1 MTQNISKQDK
11 NSIIDV
17 INHVVSNY
25 RKNSRL
31 WMLITRKEDIFISQ
45 LISDVNRCLSRQDLC
60 LEETVELNSQDERD
74 VIVDY
79 VKNTLKIEYYD

>member
-17 INHVVSNY
+17 INHVVNNY

-31 WMLITRKEDIFISQ
+31 WMLITRKEEIFISQ

-60 LEETVELNSQDERD
+60 LEENVEVNSQDERD
-74 VIVDY
+74 FITDY
-79 VKNTLKIEYYD
+79 VNNTLKIF

>member
-17 INHVVSNY
+17 INHVVNNY

-31 WMLITRKEDIFISQ
+31 WMLLTRKEEIFIGQ
-45 LISDVNRCLSRQDLC
+45 LISDVNCSSRQDLC
-60 LEETVELNSQDERD
+60 LEENVEVMSQEEKEF
-74 VIVDY
+74 ITDY
-79 VKNTLKIEYYD
+79 VKNVLKIF

>member
-17 INHVVSNY
+17 INHVINNY

-31 WMLITRKEDIFISQ
+31 WMLITRNEDVLISQ
-45 LISDVNRCLSRQDLC
+45 LINDVNCLSRKDLC
-60 LEETVELNSQDERD
+60 LEENVEVISQDERD
-74 VIVDY
+74 FIVDY
-79 VKNTLKIEYYD
+79 VKNVLKIF

>member
-17 INHVVSNY
+17 INHVINNY

-45 LISDVNRCLSRQDLC
+45 LISAVNRCLSHKDMC
-60 LEETVELNSQDERD
+60 LEENVEVNSQDEREF
-74 VIVDY
+74 IVDY
-79 VKNTLKIEYYD
+79 VKNTLKLF

>member
-17 INHVVSNY
+17 INNVINNY

-45 LISDVNRCLSRQDLC
+45 LISDVNRNFSRQDLC
-60 LEETVELNSQDERD
+60 LEENVEVISQDERD
-74 VIVDY
+74 FIVDY
-79 VKNTLKIEYYD
+79 VKNVLKLF

>member
-17 INHVVSNY
+17 INNVINNY

-31 WMLITRKEDIFISQ
+31 WMLITRKEDIFMSQ
-45 LISDVNRCLSRQDLC
+45 LISDVNRFFSRQDLC
-60 LEETVELNSQDERD
+60 LEENAEVISQDERD
-74 VIVDY
+74 FIVDY
-79 VKNTLKIEYYD
+79 VKNTLKLF

>member
-1 MTQNISKQDK
+1 MTQNISNQDK

-17 INHVVSNY
+17 INRVINNY

-31 WMLITRKEDIFISQ
+31 WMLLTRNEDVFISQ
-45 LISDVNRCLSRQDLC
+45 LISDVNSCLSRQDLC
-60 LEETVELNSQDERD
+60 LEENVEVISQDERD

-79 VKNTLKIEYYD
+79 VKNTLKLF

>member
-17 INHVVSNY
+17 IDRVISNY

-31 WMLITRKEDIFISQ
+31 WMLITRKEDIFIRQ
-45 LISDVNRCLSRQDLC
+45 LISDVNSCFSRKDLC
-60 LEETVELNSQDERD
+60 LEENVEVISQDERD
-74 VIVDY
+74 FIVDY
-79 VKNTLKIEYYD
+79 VKNTLKIF

>member
-17 INHVVSNY
+17 INNVINNY

-31 WMLITRKEDIFISQ
+31 WMLITRKEEIFISQ
-45 LISDVNRCLSRQDLC
+45 LISDVNRCLSRQDLR
-60 LEETVELNSQDERD
+60 LEENVEVISQDERD
-74 VIVDY
+74 FIVDY
-79 VKNTLKIEYYD
+79 VKNTLKIF

>member
-17 INHVVSNY
+17 INHVINNY

-31 WMLITRKEDIFISQ
+31 WMLITCKEENFISQ
-45 LISDVNRCLSRQDLC
+45 LISDVNSCFSRQDLC
-60 LEETVELNSQDERD
+60 LEENVEVISQDERD
-74 VIVDY
+74 FIVDY
-79 VKNTLKIEYYD
+79 VKNVLKIF

>member
-17 INHVVSNY
+17 INHVINNY

-31 WMLITRKEDIFISQ
+31 WMLLTRKEEIFFNQ
-45 LISDVNRCLSRQDLC
+45 LISDVNSSISNNELC
-60 LEETVELNSQDERD
+60 LEENVEVLSQEEKEF
-74 VIVDY
+74 IVDY
-79 VKNTLKIEYYD
+79 VKNVLKLF

>member
-17 INHVVSNY
+17 INHVINNY

-31 WMLITRKEDIFISQ
+31 WMLITRKEENFINQ
-45 LISDVNRCLSRQDLC
+45 LIGDVNGFFSRQDLC
-60 LEETVELNSQDERD
+60 LEENVEVISQDERD
-74 VIVDY
+74 FIVDY
-79 VKNTLKIEYYD
+79 VKNVLKIF

>member
-17 INHVVSNY
+17 INHVINNY

-31 WMLITRKEDIFISQ
+31 WMLITRKEEIFMSQ
-45 LISDVNRCLSRQDLC
+45 LISDVNRNFSRQDLC
-60 LEETVELNSQDERD
+60 LEENVEVISQDERD
-74 VIVDY
+74 FIVDY
-79 VKNTLKIEYYD
+79 VKNVLKIF

>member
-11 NSIIDV
+11 NSTIVV
-17 INHVVSNY
+17 INRVISNY

-31 WMLITRKEDIFISQ
+31 WMLLTRKENVFISQ

-60 LEETVELNSQDERD
+60 LEENVEEISQDERD
-74 VIVDY
+74 FIVDY
-79 VKNTLKIEYYD
+79 VKNALKIF

>member
-1 MTQNISKQDK
+1 MTQNISEQDK

-17 INHVVSNY
+17 INHVINNY

-60 LEETVELNSQDERD
+60 LEENVEVIYQEEKE

-79 VKNTLKIEYYD
+79 VKNVLKLI